1 MLDIGW
7 TEILVITV
15 IALFV
20 VGPKDIP
27 KALRTVG
34 IWIGK
39 LKSLSREFQNTV
51 DDAIRDSELDEVKK
65 QIESARTG
73 ITKGMT
79 ETIDSEGELTEML
92 RGVDV
97 VDDKTNNKPSSAW
110 PIPLNKND
118 EVVDKKNDEVA
129 DKKNNEVADKKNN
142 DDTLKKDTKN
152 NLKQNNKTST
162 T

>member
-1 MLDIGW
+1 VLDIGW

-27 KALRTVG
+27 KALKTVG
-34 IWIGK
+34 IWVGK

-51 DDAIRDSELDEVKK
+51 EDAVRDSELDEVKK
-65 QIESARTG
+65 QIESAKTDF
-73 ITKGMT
+73 TKGMT

-97 VDDKTNNKPSSAW
+97 KEEKEKKASAISSAW
-110 PIPLNKND
+110 PIPLNKKEEVLEKKTD
-118 EVVDKKNDEVA
+118 EDI
-129 DKKNNEVADKKNN
+129 
-142 DDTLKKDTKN
+142 
-152 NLKQNNKTST
+152 NKTNESVEGLDKDKENPT

>member
-51 DDAIRDSELDEVKK
+51 EDAVRDSELDEVKK

-118 EVVDKKNDEVA
+118 EV
-129 DKKNNEVADKKNN
+129 ADKKNN
-142 DDTLKKDTKN
+142 DDTLEKATKN

>member
-15 IALFV
+15 VALFI

-27 KALRTVG
+27 KALRMVG

-51 DDAIRDSELDEVKK
+51 EDAVRDSELDEVKK
-65 QIESARTG
+65 QIESAKNDF
-73 ITKGMT
+73 TKEMT
-79 ETIDSEGELTEML
+79 ETMDSEGELTEML

-97 VDDKTNNKPSSAW
+97 VDKDKSQKSSAW

-118 EVVDKKNDEVA
+118 QVKDNTPDDNKIEKKI
-129 DKKNNEVADKKNN
+129 
-142 DDTLKKDTKN
+142 
-152 NLKQNNKTST
+152 ST
-162 T
+162 TEEDKNIDKDNSTT

>member
-15 IALFV
+15 VALFI

-51 DDAIRDSELDEVKK
+51 EDAVRDSELDEVKK
-65 QIESARTG
+65 QIMRRW
-73 ITKGMT
+73 
-79 ETIDSEGELTEML
+79 ELIL
-92 RGVDV
+92 ILV
-97 VDDKTNNKPSSAW
+97 VQAFFKMHLMQIMGRN
-110 PIPLNKND
+110 
-118 EVVDKKNDEVA
+118 
-129 DKKNNEVADKKNN
+129 
-142 DDTLKKDTKN
+142 
-152 NLKQNNKTST
+152 
-162 T
+162 

>member
-15 IALFV
+15 VALFV

-34 IWIGK
+34 VWIGK

-51 DDAIRDSELDEVKK
+51 EDAVRDSELDEVKK
-65 QIESARTG
+65 QIQSAKSDF
-73 ITKGMT
+73 TKGMSDA
-79 ETIDSEGELTEML
+79 IDSEGELTDMM

-97 VDDKTNNKPSSAW
+97 LDKKKNDKPSSAW
-110 PIPLNKND
+110 PISLD
-118 EVVDKKNDEVA
+118 
-129 DKKNNEVADKKNN
+129 KNNKVANSGNKENKDNSDKEK
-142 DDTLKKDTKN
+142 
-152 NLKQNNKTST
+152 ST
-162 T
+162 PIT

>member
-15 IALFV
+15 VALFI

-51 DDAIRDSELDEVKK
+51 EDAVKDSELDEVKK
-65 QIESARTG
+65 QIESAKNDFK
-73 ITKGMT
+73 KGMT

-97 VDDKTNNKPSSAW
+97 VDKDKSQKNSAW
-110 PIPLNKND
+110 PIPLNNKEESEDN
-118 EVVDKKNDEVA
+118 KIH
-129 DKKNNEVADKKNN
+129 
-142 DDTLKKDTKN
+142 KKDIDNKSDNVKEVDN
-152 NLKQNNKTST
+152 NLDKDSST

>member
-15 IALFV
+15 VALFI

-51 DDAIRDSELDEVKK
+51 EDAVRDSELDEVKK
-65 QIESARTG
+65 QIESAKTDF
-73 ITKGMT
+73 TKGMT

-97 VDDKTNNKPSSAW
+97 VDKDKKQSAW

-118 EVVDKKNDEVA
+118 EPSEKNNIENKIDTDKEEKKNL
-129 DKKNNEVADKKNN
+129 DKDNS
-142 DDTLKKDTKN
+142 
-152 NLKQNNKTST
+152 TS
-162 T
+162 

>member
-15 IALFV
+15 VALFV

-34 IWIGK
+34 VWIGK

-51 DDAIRDSELDEVKK
+51 EDAVRDSELDEVKK
-65 QIESARTG
+65 QIQSAKTDF
-73 ITKGMT
+73 TKGMT
-79 ETIDSEGELTEML
+79 EAIDSEGDLTEML

-97 VDDKTNNKPSSAW
+97 KDKDKNKKDKPSSAW
-110 PIPLNKND
+110 PIPLNKNN
-118 EVVDKKNDEVA
+118 EVDTKDNELKDNKNV
-129 DKKNNEVADKKNN
+129 NNEKENV
-142 DDTLKKDTKN
+142 KDTVEQEKT
-152 NLKQNNKTST
+152 TST

>member
-15 IALFV
+15 VALFV

-34 IWIGK
+34 VWIGK

-51 DDAIRDSELDEVKK
+51 EDAVRDSELDEVKK
-65 QIESARTG
+65 QIQSAKTDF
-73 ITKGMT
+73 TKGMT
-79 ETIDSEGELTEML
+79 EAIDSEGELTEML

-97 VDDKTNNKPSSAW
+97 KDDDKKDKPSSAW

-118 EVVDKKNDEVA
+118 EVATKDNISKDKKNDSNV
-129 DKKNNEVADKKNN
+129 NEDN
-142 DDTLKKDTKN
+142 KDSLEKE
-152 NLKQNNKTST
+152 KTTPT

>member
-15 IALFV
+15 VALFI

-34 IWIGK
+34 IWLGK

-51 DDAIRDSELDEVKK
+51 EDAVRDSELDEVKK
-65 QIESARTG
+65 QIESAKNDF
-73 ITKGMT
+73 TKDMS

-97 VDDKTNNKPSSAW
+97 VDKEKSQKSSAW
-110 PIPLNKND
+110 PITLNKND
-118 EVVDKKNDEVA
+118 ESKDNVS
-129 DKKNNEVADKKNN
+129 KNNETENKINTAEELENKDKN
-142 DDTLKKDTKN
+142 KDSSIT
-152 NLKQNNKTST
+152 
-162 T
+162 

>member
-15 IALFV
+15 IALFI

-27 KALRTVG
+27 KALKTVG
-34 IWIGK
+34 IWVGK

-51 DDAIRDSELDEVKK
+51 EDAVRDSELDEVKK
-65 QIESARTG
+65 QIESAKTDF
-73 ITKGMT
+73 TKGMT

-97 VDDKTNNKPSSAW
+97 KEEKEKKASAPSSTWPISLNKKEEVLDKKADEDINKTNESVEE
-110 PIPLNKND
+110 L
-118 EVVDKKNDEVA
+118 DK
-129 DKKNNEVADKKNN
+129 DKENP
-142 DDTLKKDTKN
+142 
-152 NLKQNNKTST
+152 T

>member
-15 IALFV
+15 VALFV

-34 IWIGK
+34 VWIGK

-51 DDAIRDSELDEVKK
+51 EDAVRDTELDEVKK
-65 QIESARTG
+65 QIQSAKTDF
-73 ITKGMT
+73 TKGMT
-79 ETIDSEGELTEML
+79 EAIDSEGDLTEML

-97 VDDKTNNKPSSAW
+97 KDKDKNKKDKPSSAW
-110 PIPLNKND
+110 PIPLNKNN
-118 EVVDKKNDEVA
+118 EVETKDNELKDNKNV
-129 DKKNNEVADKKNN
+129 NNEKENV
-142 DDTLKKDTKN
+142 KDTVE
-152 NLKQNNKTST
+152 QEKTTPT

>member
-15 IALFV
+15 VALFI

-27 KALRTVG
+27 KALRMVG

-51 DDAIRDSELDEVKK
+51 EDAVRDSELDEVKK
-65 QIESARTG
+65 QIESAKNDF
-73 ITKGMT
+73 TKGMT
-79 ETIDSEGELTEML
+79 ETVDSEGELTEML

-97 VDDKTNNKPSSAW
+97 VDKDKSQKSSAW

-118 EVVDKKNDEVA
+118 QVKDNTPDDNKIEKKI
-129 DKKNNEVADKKNN
+129 
-142 DDTLKKDTKN
+142 
-152 NLKQNNKTST
+152 ST
-162 T
+162 TEEDKNIDKDNSTT

>member
-15 IALFV
+15 VALFI

-34 IWIGK
+34 IWLGK

-65 QIESARTG
+65 QIESAKNDF
-73 ITKGMT
+73 TKGMT

-97 VDDKTNNKPSSAW
+97 VDKEKSQKSSAW

-118 EVVDKKNDEVA
+118 TSKDKISDNIEVENKINTAEEVKDK
-129 DKKNNEVADKKNN
+129 DKDK
-142 DDTLKKDTKN
+142 DKDSSIT
-152 NLKQNNKTST
+152 
-162 T
+162 

>member
-27 KALRTVG
+27 KTLRIVG
-34 IWIGK
+34 VWLGK

-51 DDAIRDSELDEVKK
+51 EEAVRDSELDEVKK
-65 QIESARTG
+65 QIQSAKSDF
-73 ITKGMT
+73 TKGMT
-79 ETIDSEGELTEML
+79 DTIDSEGELTEMM

-97 VDDKTNNKPSSAW
+97 IDKEKNDKPSSSW
-110 PIPLNKND
+110 PIPLNKKD
-118 EVVDKKNDEVA
+118 EVVDVIKDEKEI
-129 DKKNNEVADKKNN
+129 DNK
-142 DDTLKKDTKN
+142 DDLEKEKPTP
-152 NLKQNNKTST
+152 T

>member
-15 IALFV
+15 VALFI

-51 DDAIRDSELDEVKK
+51 EDAVRDSELDEVKK
-65 QIESARTG
+65 QIESAKKDF
-73 ITKGMT
+73 TKGMT

-97 VDDKTNNKPSSAW
+97 VDKDKKQSAW

-118 EVVDKKNDEVA
+118 EPSE
-129 DKKNNEVADKKNN
+129 KNNVENKIDTDKEE
-142 DDTLKKDTKN
+142 KKSLDKDN
-152 NLKQNNKTST
+152 STS
-162 T
+162 

>member
-15 IALFV
+15 VALFI

-34 IWIGK
+34 IWLGK

-51 DDAIRDSELDEVKK
+51 EDAVRDSELDEVKK
-65 QIESARTG
+65 QIESAKNDF
-73 ITKGMT
+73 TKGMT

-97 VDDKTNNKPSSAW
+97 VDKEKSQKSSAW
-110 PIPLNKND
+110 PIPLNKNEESKD
-118 EVVDKKNDEVA
+118 NIT
-129 DKKNNEVADKKNN
+129 KNNEVENKINTAEEVKNKDK
-142 DDTLKKDTKN
+142 DKDKDSSIT
-152 NLKQNNKTST
+152 
-162 T
+162 

>member
-118 EVVDKKNDEVA
+118 EV
-129 DKKNNEVADKKNN
+129 ADKKNN
-142 DDTLKKDTKN
+142 DDTLEKETKN

>member
-27 KALRTVG
+27 KTLRTVG
-34 IWIGK
+34 VWLGK

-51 DDAIRDSELDEVKK
+51 EEAVRDSELDEVKK
-65 QIESARTG
+65 QIQSAKSDF
-73 ITKGMT
+73 TKGMT
-79 ETIDSEGELTEML
+79 DTIDSEGELTEMM

-97 VDDKTNNKPSSAW
+97 IDKEKNEKPSSSW
-110 PIPLNKND
+110 PIPLNKKD
-118 EVVDKKNDEVA
+118 EVVDAIKDEKKTDNQ
-129 DKKNNEVADKKNN
+129 
-142 DDTLKKDTKN
+142 DDLEKEKPTP
-152 NLKQNNKTST
+152 T

>member
-34 IWIGK
+34 VWLGK

-51 DDAIRDSELDEVKK
+51 EEAVRDSELDEVKK
-65 QIESARTG
+65 QIQSAKSDF
-73 ITKGMT
+73 TKGMT
-79 ETIDSEGELTEML
+79 DTIDSEGELTEMMHSTDL
-92 RGVDV
+92 I
-97 VDDKTNNKPSSAW
+97 DKE
-110 PIPLNKND
+110 KND
-118 EVVDKKNDEVA
+118 TNI
-129 DKKNNEVADKKNN
+129 NGR
-142 DDTLKKDTKN
+142 
-152 NLKQNNKTST
+152 
-162 T
+162 

>member
-1 MLDIGW
+1 VLDIGW

-27 KALRTVG
+27 KALKTVG
-34 IWIGK
+34 IWVGK

-51 DDAIRDSELDEVKK
+51 EDAVRDSELDEVKK
-65 QIESARTG
+65 QIESAKTDF
-73 ITKGMT
+73 TKGMT
-79 ETIDSEGELTEML
+79 ETIDSKGELTEML

-97 VDDKTNNKPSSAW
+97 KEEKEKKASAISSAW
-110 PIPLNKND
+110 PIPLNKKEEVLEKKAD
-118 EVVDKKNDEVA
+118 EDI
-129 DKKNNEVADKKNN
+129 
-142 DDTLKKDTKN
+142 
-152 NLKQNNKTST
+152 NKTNESVEELDKDKENPT

>member
-15 IALFV
+15 IALFI

-27 KALRTVG
+27 KVLRTVG

-39 LKSLSREFQNTV
+39 FKSITRDFQNTV
-51 DDAIRDSELDEVKK
+51 QDAVKEAELDEVKK
-65 QIESARTG
+65 QIESAKTG
-73 ITKGMT
+73 FTKEMS

-97 VDDKTNNKPSSAW
+97 VENQDTNNSSAKPSSTW
-110 PIPLNKND
+110 PISLNKNKD
-118 EVVDKKNDEVA
+118 ENIKEEVKKDEDNNKNDN
-129 DKKNNEVADKKNN
+129 DTNNSNEKIH
-142 DDTLKKDTKN
+142 
-152 NLKQNNKTST
+152 KTNS
-162 T
+162 

>member
-15 IALFV
+15 VALFI

-39 LKSLSREFQNTV
+39 LKSLSRDFQNTV
-51 DDAIRDSELDEVKK
+51 EDAVRESELDEVKK
-65 QIESARTG
+65 QIESAKNDF
-73 ITKGMT
+73 TKDMT

-97 VDDKTNNKPSSAW
+97 VDKEKSHKSSAW
-110 PIPLNKND
+110 PIPLNEKNKSENNNIDKND
-118 EVVDKKNDEVA
+118 IDNNSVKEIDKNL
-129 DKKNNEVADKKNN
+129 DKDS
-142 DDTLKKDTKN
+142 
-152 NLKQNNKTST
+152 ST

>member
-15 IALFV
+15 VALFI

-27 KALRTVG
+27 KALRMVG

-51 DDAIRDSELDEVKK
+51 EDAVRDSELDEVKK
-65 QIESARTG
+65 QIESAKNDF
-73 ITKGMT
+73 TKGMT
-79 ETIDSEGELTEML
+79 ETVDSEGELTEML

-97 VDDKTNNKPSSAW
+97 VDKDKSQKSSAW

-118 EVVDKKNDEVA
+118 QVKDNTPDDKKIEKKISNTEE
-129 DKKNNEVADKKNN
+129 DKNIDKDN
-142 DDTLKKDTKN
+142 
-152 NLKQNNKTST
+152 ST